1 VRDKNLTMTVVNPST
16 SESRLAEIAFRGA
29 TVKEAAIRWMSDP
42 DIHAHNTFEHRDA
55 LVPQTKPLSMNDGAL
70 VVEFP
75 PACVAAV
82 NVQLN

>member
-1 VRDKNLTMTVVNPST
+1 MLDKNLTITATNPST
-16 SESRLAEIAFRGA
+16 SEPRLTEISLRGA
-29 TVKEAAIRWMSDP
+29 SAKNASINWMSDT

-55 LVPQTKPLSMNDGAL
+55 LVPQTKPLSVNDGAL

-82 NVQLN
+82 NIQLS